1 MTCVSASCPSIRPC
15 ADDDVGAIAA
25 IVNDAACAYAGV
37 IPEDRYHQP
46 FMPPDE
52 VRREIEAGVRFWG
65 LFEGG
70 QVGRAAAEASPPGSG
85 EGAGQALAG
94 VMGIQDVGDVT
105 LIRHAYVRP
114 DRQRAGVGGRLLAT
128 LREIA
133 AEAEPPRPLLVGT
146 WAAAWWA
153 VAFYERHGFVLVTP
167 EEKDRLL
174 RRYWSIPERQ
184 VETSVVLRFA
194 PPDAI

>member
-1 MTCVSASCPSIRPC
+1 MVS
-15 ADDDVGAIAA
+15 V
-25 IVNDAACAYAGV
+25 VNDAACAYAGV
-37 IPEDRYHQP
+37 IPPDRYHRP
-46 FMPPDE
+46 YMPLE
-52 VRREIEAGVRFWG
+52 ELLGEIAAGVRFWG
-65 LFEGG
+65 LWADGEGG
-70 QVGRAAAEASPPGSG
+70 ACADGRSAARPTLE
-85 EGAGQALAG
+85 G
-94 VMGIQDVGDVT
+94 VMGIQDVDDVT

-114 DRQRAGVGGRLLAT
+114 ERQRAGVGGRLLAHLT
-128 LREIA
+128 RLA

-184 VETSVVLRFA
+184 VETSVVLRLA
-194 PPDAI
+194 G